1 MNSLNQL
8 EQHCC
13 RHFMKELAEQ
23 FSSLMDDL
31 RCSLCNTVFK
41 QKHKLLLHIG
51 CKHGKINDILKKKGF
66 AVLPAPVLSTTNH
79 AMQKQLVKVCS
90 FFRLFYSHFLFPR
103 LKRRGWI
110 RRMKKVGTQTLT
122 SGRRTRTG
130 PRRVNCLHHQQP
142 PTHHKPRQLQLST
155 LDHFLQNLVKF
166 LKSIQT

>member
-1 MNSLNQL
+1 MNTLNQL

-31 RCSLCNTVFK
+31 RCALCNTVFK

-79 AMQKQLVKVCS
+79 AMQKQLVKVFVYLQSILCS
-90 FFRLFYSHFLFPR
+90 
-103 LKRRGWI
+103 
-110 RRMKKVGTQTLT
+110 
-122 SGRRTRTG
+122 
-130 PRRVNCLHHQQP
+130 
-142 PTHHKPRQLQLST
+142 
-155 LDHFLQNLVKF
+155 
-166 LKSIQT
+166 